1 MAARQFSR
9 VIGAPACRPAALLAG
24 SVLACVAAAAEG
36 TAPSTAVALEEVVVT
51 ATKRPE
57 RLQDVPIAIT
67 ALTEEELR
75 RRGADRIE
83 EYVAAVPGL
92 SYASNGGNS
101 GVLAIRGVATST
113 LAGNTQSPVALFYDD
128 APMLDSFAPL
138 GIPDLQ
144 LFDVERVEVLRGPQG
159 TLFGSGALG
168 GAIRVQTRSPDPTRF
183 EGGAQL
189 HMRHVDDGAL
199 SYGASAAVN
208 IPLVTDKLAIR
219 LVGNY
224 RLDGGYVDA
233 ARLGRAQANES
244 RSAGG
249 RMRLRWLPTE
259 RLTLDAI
266 VNVQDDDPED
276 GAYVDYNGRKLTGN
290 AFAPQP
296 VTNDTKLY
304 QLAVSYDFG
313 AVTLTSLS
321 NYADRTTVV
330 YRDFTSIILGAL
342 GPLGV
347 SGPSPVSST
356 GPSKILSQ
364 EFRLASDDEGSVR
377 WLVGLFYLDGERG
390 SEERLPNVGAGAV
403 LAPFGFPS
411 DLLYTGSAI
420 IASEEKALFGEI
432 SWDFAPRWTAT
443 LGLRSFENE
452 TRFNGTA
459 DGIVNGGFTQTIRVT
474 TENATTP
481 KVALAF
487 KPTESINFYAQGA
500 KGYRVGQNNLGPV
513 ADPTSGLPIP
523 ANFGPD
529 SLWNYEVGM
538 KASFLQK
545 RLFVDTSVYWIDWDD
560 IQLQASSASGFNYVD
575 NVGKARSRGVEL
587 QLRALPSENLEFG
600 LAASFNDSEITDAAA
615 NAAAVRGDRL
625 PGAAKSAFSE
635 YVSWKFA
642 PAFDGYL
649 RVEHQYAGRAFSDL
663 NNATALTFGDY
674 HRFNVRLGGV
684 WNRVEWMLS
693 VNNLTNEDAYQ
704 SAVRL
709 PIGPSAVPLV
719 PRSVGFSVRTE
730 F

>member
-1 MAARQFSR
+1 MPVRDRKRAM
-9 VIGAPACRPAALLAG
+9 GKPACRLTALLAG
-24 SVLACVAAAAEG
+24 GVAACATVGAQGAESDAA
-36 TAPSTAVALEEVVVT
+36 VVLEEVVVT
-51 ATKRPE
+51 ATKRAE
-57 RLQDVPIAIT
+57 RLQDVPIAVT
-67 ALTEEELR
+67 ALTEEDLR
-75 RRGADRIE
+75 RRGAERIE
-83 EYVAAVPGL
+83 DYVAAVPGF

-101 GVLAIRGVATST
+101 GVLAIRGIATST
-113 LAGNTQSPVALFYDD
+113 LAGNTQSPVALYFDD

-168 GAIRVQTRSPDPTRF
+168 GAIRVQTRSPDLAQF

-189 HMRHVDDGAL
+189 HVRHVDDGAL

-208 IPLVTDKLAIR
+208 IPLVTDTLAVR

-233 ARLGRAQANES
+233 ARLGLAQANES

-249 RMRLRWLPTE
+249 RMRLRWVPTE
-259 RLTLDAI
+259 RLTFDAI
-266 VNVQDDDPED
+266 VNIQDDDPDD
-276 GAYVDYNGRKLTGN
+276 GAYVDYNGRRLTGS

-296 VTNDTKLY
+296 VTNETKLY
-304 QLAVSYDFG
+304 QIAVNYDFG
-313 AVTLTSLS
+313 PLNLTSLS

-330 YRDFTSIILGAL
+330 NRDFTSIILAAL

-356 GPSKILSQ
+356 GPSKIFSQ
-364 EFRLASDDEGSVR
+364 EFRLASDGEGAVR
-377 WLVGLFYLDGERG
+377 WLVGLYYLDGERG
-390 SEERLPNVGAGAV
+390 SEERLPNVGAGAI

-411 DLLYTGSAI
+411 DLLFTGSAVI
-420 IASEEKALFGEI
+420 DSTEKAVFGEV

-443 LGLRSFENE
+443 IGLRSFDNE
-452 TRFNGTA
+452 TRFDGTA
-459 DGIVNGGFTQTIRVT
+459 DGIVNGGFTRTTRVT

-481 KVALAF
+481 KIALAF
-487 KPTESINFYAQGA
+487 KPAENVNLYAQGA
-500 KGYRVGQNNLGPV
+500 KGYRVGQNNLTPV

-523 ANFGPD
+523 TNFGPD

-545 RLFVDTSVYWIDWDD
+545 RLFVDTSIYWIDWDD
-560 IQLQASSASGFNYVD
+560 IQLQASTASGFNYVD
-575 NVGKARSRGVEL
+575 NVGQARSRGVEL
-587 QLRALPSENLEFG
+587 QLRALPSPSVEVG
-600 LAASFNDSEITDAAA
+600 VAASFNDAEITDAAA
-615 NAAAVRGDRL
+615 NAVAVRGDRL

-635 YVSWKFA
+635 YLSWRFA
-642 PAFDGYL
+642 PAVDGYL
-649 RVEHQYAGRAFSDL
+649 RIEHQYSGKAFSDL

-674 HRFNVRLGGV
+674 HRFNLRVGGV
-684 WNRVEWMLS
+684 WNQYEWMLS

-709 PIGPSAVPLV
+709 PIGASAVPLQ
-719 PRSVGFSVRTE
+719 PRSIGFSVRTE